1 MKKLLTASLLA
12 SGIFAAQAQ
21 AYSPEGFT
29 PEAKKERVARDWTRE
44 DVDNAVVSELVRIP
58 STNPLVNVGVSEACK
73 TVQFVRTRLRNGPTN
88 AADADAALLMMPGV
102 LEGANGF
109 HYLARNMVYKA
120 ALQRNKNIEVWAVD
134 RRSNCLEDLTGFEAA
149 EGMTDVVE
157 AEKVLIDYYYKNSE
171 IDGKE
176 FDGFLT
182 SSDLDEVS
190 NYGLAMSTDDM
201 FNIIEYMIPDQ
212 ATRKQKVF
220 IGGHSLGGL
229 HTSSFLAWD
238 RDGNPETLDDA
249 GYNNTAGAFGLDT
262 TLAPIYGDPELAEQS
277 TTFDLYAMLGI
288 TQTDE
293 PSEEKENYDS
303 YIKLLEDGYLPRTA
317 AVEGA
322 FNAEILALPEA
333 MAVLAAIDP
342 EAESTAIQNLPR
354 SLTMRTILALIHSR
368 DVNDFFFKPSI
379 DDFRYTNEA
388 LVGLVFDDNSTV
400 LPFISTSLGFFNGG
414 RMEQRNGIADLV
426 GSIIP
431 VLGTG
436 GGDVVPTPYI
446 ATDAGRNI
454 FRLGQGPLYGWSD
467 FDEVAD
473 ANDTQHTDENGEVV
487 FTSARSE
494 VSDMDDFVE
503 ALHRGETNL
512 TEWYFPIRLMLD
524 ISLAAPYDF
533 APDVGINLMHPEG
546 AAGIPKIEF
555 VAEEG
560 LGVNPLGEQAT
571 EEPVLLEGM
580 NHLDPMFAVANAS
593 ATHPNPIIDRLLD
606 FVEENLQ

>member
-12 SGIFAAQAQ
+12 AGIIAANAQ
-21 AYSPEGFT
+21 AYSPEGYM
-29 PEAKKERVARDWTRE
+29 PEAKKERVARDWTRA
-44 DVDNAVVSELVRIP
+44 DVDNAVVSELIRIP
-58 STNPLVNVGVSEACK
+58 STNPAVNVGVSEACK
-73 TVQFVRTRLRNGPTN
+73 TVQFVRTRLVDGPAN

-102 LEGANGF
+102 IEGANGF
-109 HYLARNMVYKA
+109 HYIARNLVYKA
-120 ALQRNKNIEVWAVD
+120 ATQRNKSIEVWAVD
-134 RRSNCLEDLTGFEAA
+134 RRANCLEDLTGFEAA
-149 EGMTDVVE
+149 EQETDVVA
-157 AEKVLIDYYYKNSE
+157 AEKVMIDYYYKDSE

-176 FDGFLT
+176 FQGFLT
-182 SSDLDEVS
+182 SSDLDEVA
-190 NYGLAMSTDDM
+190 NYGLAMATDDM
-201 FNIIEYMIPDQ
+201 YNVMEYMIPDQ

-220 IGGHSLGGL
+220 VGGHSLGGI

-238 RDGNPETLDDA
+238 RDGNPDTLEDA

-262 TLAPIYGDPELAEQS
+262 TLAPLYGNPEVAEQA
-277 TTFDLYAMLGI
+277 TTFDLNEMFGI
-288 TQTDE
+288 SQTDE

-303 YIKLLEDGYLPRTA
+303 YIKLLEDGYIPRTL

-333 MAVLAAIDP
+333 MAVLAGIAP
-342 EAESTAIQNLPR
+342 EAESTALANIPR

-414 RMEQRNGIADLV
+414 RMEERNGIADLV
-426 GSIIP
+426 GTIIP

-436 GGDVVPTPYI
+436 GGEVVPTPYI
-446 ATDAGRNI
+446 ATDAGKNI

-473 ANDTQHTDENGEVV
+473 ANDTTHTDENGDVV

-503 ALHRGETNL
+503 ALYRGETNL
-512 TEWYFPIRLMLD
+512 TEWYFPMRLMLD
-524 ISLAAPYDF
+524 IGLAAPYGF
-533 APDVGINLMHPEG
+533 APEYGINLMHPEG
-546 AAGIPKIEF
+546 AEGIPKIEF

-560 LGVNPLGEQAT
+560 LGVNPLGEQLT
-571 EEPVLLEGM
+571 EEPIKLLGM

-593 ATHPNPIIDRLLD
+593 ATHPNPVMDRLLD